1 MKRRGPSSSAPSC
14 ALTRPAQ
21 TTRRQRG
28 WAAASRRRRFC
39 AEWHPLA
46 LLETSAHPAGRRRPC
61 FPGLPLPT
69 TENSQPARVHFDL
82 VGLTVQAFP
91 APVAAGLALRRLY
104 LVHPSFESRLWER
117 KTVAGVTCTA
127 VCQGPRTRVSFPA
140 APGGCPRAVAPAR
153 SKDSWSARRR
163 VSNGADGRAGPAS
176 GSQQDGGDRRGAGG
190 RTRAWGRARLRALDS
205 PTRFVL
211 TARPREARRIRGT
224 EKLSEWLGVAQ
235 RGTRSRDSGPGHQV
249 PESGADL
256 QDSQ

>member
-14 ALTRPAQ
+14 ALTRLAQ

-82 VGLTVQAFP
+82 AGLTVQAFP

-117 KTVAGVTCTA
+117 KTVAGVPCTA
-127 VCQGPRTRVSFPA
+127 VCQGPRT
-140 APGGCPRAVAPAR
+140 PR
-153 SKDSWSARRR
+153 SSA
-163 VSNGADGRAGPAS
+163 NGS
-176 GSQQDGGDRRGAGG
+176 GSPSVARGAG
-190 RTRAWGRARLRALDS
+190 TRAQATRCRSPALTCRIPSEGGQGRKRRGVQES
-205 PTRFVL
+205 QG
-211 TARPREARRIRGT
+211 REEGDAVG
-224 EKLSEWLGVAQ
+224 K
-235 RGTRSRDSGPGHQV
+235 
-249 PESGADL
+249 
-256 QDSQ
+256 